1 MQAQLFLFHYI
12 SFNFIFHFM
21 LVQFAFHALV
31 CSLNYVGLHCISVLL
46 VLAFR
51 FTADF
56 CAFVHIFFPLCVV
69 FFFGRCC
76 CFIQY
81 NLLWLLFLFSSTKN
95 ERKFSFCSF
104 CSCTWNWFRK
114 KNRSKMLE
122 QKRRHIRRTVTEITK
137 IIFKKST
144 QKIAGTHNFQ
154 YSCHSYVFGT
164 CFYWWWIFLSL
175 SLSCLAYAVQRHHR
189 TTPQPIWPLHTWV
202 LCAQYCTVCIM
213 EQPFTN
219 GYHLFLLLLLLLNI
233 KMLNVKCKMKSKY

>member
-1 MQAQLFLFHYI
+1 
-12 SFNFIFHFM
+12 M

-175 SLSCLAYAVQRHHR
+175 SRSLVWHMPFNGTTAPHHSQSGR
-189 TTPQPIWPLHTWV
+189 CIPEFYVHSTV
-202 LCAQYCTVCIM
+202 LYVSWSNHLQMDTICFCCYCC
-213 EQPFTN
+213 
-219 GYHLFLLLLLLLNI
+219 Y
-233 KMLNVKCKMKSKY
+233 